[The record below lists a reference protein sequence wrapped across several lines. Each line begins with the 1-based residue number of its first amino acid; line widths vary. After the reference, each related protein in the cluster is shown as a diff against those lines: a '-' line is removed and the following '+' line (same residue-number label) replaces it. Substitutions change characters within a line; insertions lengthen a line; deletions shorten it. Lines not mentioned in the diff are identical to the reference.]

1 MSEYKKA
8 ILTEIIG
15 FADIDSP
22 MGREKLKHDFAD
34 IETAF
39 QLEEEKNYKTNNSMY
54 LKDIF
59 ECHKDICNL
68 YRSIIMSTI
77 IEFATDVYGQSIDY
91 ILMNY
96 TQENISLRLEKYLIE
111 KRVPQQFK
119 SDIYDY
125 IKKLADRLNKR
136 FSFDEVALINL
147 IEASSGS
154 NIILEEGNSRRKD
167 NKIITLS
174 NGTYNFKTSASK
186 QIYTHDGRKILDPSG
201 QEREEKENIQ
211 IRSFPLGNKF
221 ASTDNAMKKVMEILF
236 ENLNLCIETYNS
248 IYSAGKNTVEN
259 VATLPDGSKF
269 DFKFIIHEKNIPHL
283 LGIPQGNA
291 LSQRAMDYLNI
302 LTKANGKPKRKDGS
316 GLIILTPK
324 SSAYDL
330 LLVLYENQKN
340 IIEAGGLYEENGKQY
355 EIINWEKMILKTT
368 SFMRGDFFKTCF
380 CLAILAPDK
389 YLVDSSEKGG
399 MVSISSTEYNKDLNT
414 TRSNASVLNDLLNA
428 KRQKRDFIFRG
439 FKSTK
444 DGQVINSIVTGKA
457 ENIHV
462 GKTNEKL
469 KTLQRYRE
477 MFGTSSTAYNA
488 QQGEIDSS
496 GSGRPFGDST
506 RDKDELIGAVVEKV
520 ENENFIR
527 RFTPAEQAELGL
539 SMGMDLSIMPRISQE
554 ALDSLKNARDNA
566 EPAKEKESNEHDS
579 SNTNNYGKTR

>member
-1 MSEYKKA
+1 MNEYKKA

-22 MGREKLKHDFAD
+22 MGKEKLKHDFTD

-39 QLEEEKNYKTNNSMY
+39 QLEEEKHYKTNNSMY

-77 IEFATDVYGQSIDY
+77 IEFATNVYGQSIDY
-91 ILMNY
+91 VLMNY
-96 TQENISLRLEKYLIE
+96 TQENISLKLEKYLIE

-125 IKKLADRLNKR
+125 IKKLADRLNKK

-154 NIILEEGNSRRKD
+154 NIILEEGSLRRKD
-167 NKIITLS
+167 NKIITSS

-221 ASTDNAMKKVMEILF
+221 ASTNNAMKKVMEILF
-236 ENLNLCIETYNS
+236 ENFNLCIETYNT
-248 IYSAGKNTVEN
+248 IYGAGKNTVEN
-259 VATLPDGSKF
+259 IATLPDGSKF
-269 DFKFIIHEKNIPHL
+269 DFKFVIHERNIPHL
-283 LGIPQGNA
+283 LGIPHGSTLN
-291 LSQRAMDYLNI
+291 QRAMDYLNI
-302 LTKANGKPKRKDGS
+302 LTKANGKPKRKDGE

-330 LLVLYENQKN
+330 LLVLYENQRN

-380 CLAILAPDK
+380 CLAVLAPDK

-444 DGQVINSIVTGKA
+444 DGQIINSIVTGKA
-457 ENIHV
+457 ESIHV
-462 GKTNEKL
+462 GKTNERL

-477 MFGTSSTAYNA
+477 MFGTSSTAYNV

-496 GSGRPFGDST
+496 GSGKPFGDSP
-506 RDKDELIGAVVEKV
+506 RDKNELIGAVVEKV

-527 RFTPAEQAELGL
+527 RFTPEEQAELGL

-554 ALDSLKNARDNA
+554 ALDSLKTARDNA
-566 EPAKEKESNEHDS
+566 GPAKEKESNEHDS

>member
-269 DFKFIIHEKNIPHL
+269 DFKFVIHEKNIPHL

-380 CLAILAPDK
+380 CLAVLAPDK

-496 GSGRPFGDST
+496 ESGRPFGDST

-566 EPAKEKESNEHDS
+566 EPSKEKESNEHDS

>member
-77 IEFATDVYGQSIDY
+77 IEFATDVYRQSIDY
-91 ILMNY
+91 VLMNY
-96 TQENISLRLEKYLIE
+96 TQENISLRLERYLIE

-147 IEASSGS
+147 IEASSGN
-154 NIILEEGNSRRKD
+154 NIILEEGSLRRKD
-167 NKIITLS
+167 NKIITAS
-174 NGTYNFKTSASK
+174 NGTYSFKTSASK
-186 QIYTHDGRKILDPSG
+186 QIYTHDGRKILSPNG

-269 DFKFIIHEKNIPHL
+269 DFKFVIHEKNIPHL

-380 CLAILAPDK
+380 CLAVLAPDK

-566 EPAKEKESNEHDS
+566 EPSKEKESNEHDS

>member
-1 MSEYKKA
+1 MDKYKKA

-15 FADIDSP
+15 FQDIDSP
-22 MGREKLKHDFAD
+22 IGREKLKHDFDD

-39 QLEEEKNYKTNNSMY
+39 QLEEEKHYKTNNFMY

-59 ECHKDICNL
+59 ECHRDVYNL
-68 YRSIIMSTI
+68 YRTIIMSTI
-77 IEFATDVYGQSIDY
+77 VEFATDVYGQSIDY
-91 ILMNY
+91 VLMNY
-96 TQENISLRLEKYLIE
+96 TQESISLRLEKYLIE
-111 KRVPQQFK
+111 KRVPRQFK
-119 SDIYDY
+119 SNIYDY
-125 IKKLADRLNKR
+125 IKKLADELNKR

-154 NIILEEGNSRRKD
+154 NIISEEGSLRRGD
-167 NKIITLS
+167 NKIITAS
-174 NGTYNFKTSASK
+174 DGTYNFKTSASK
-186 QIYTHDGRKILDPSG
+186 RIYTHEGRKILNPNG
-201 QEREEKENIQ
+201 KEREEKENIQ
-211 IRSFPLGNKF
+211 IRNFPLGNKF

-236 ENLNLCIETYNS
+236 ENFNLCIETYNS
-248 IYSAGKNTVEN
+248 IYGAGKNTVEN

-269 DFKFIIHEKNIPHL
+269 DFKFVIHEKNIPHL
-283 LGIPQGNA
+283 LGIPRGNA

-302 LTKANGKPKRKDGS
+302 LTKANGKPKRKDGK

-380 CLAILAPDK
+380 CLAMLAPDK

-444 DGQVINSIVTGKA
+444 DGQIINSIVTGKS
-457 ENIHV
+457 ESIHV
-462 GKTNEKL
+462 GKTNERL

-477 MFGTSSTAYNA
+477 MFGTSSVGYNA
-488 QQGEIDSS
+488 EQGEISSS
-496 GSGRPFGDST
+496 GSGRAFGDNPT
-506 RDKDELIGAVVEKV
+506 DKDKLIGSVVEKV
-520 ENENFIR
+520 ENEDFIR
-527 RFTPAEQAELGL
+527 RFTPEEQAELGL
-539 SMGMDLSIMPRISQE
+539 SIGLDLSIMTRISQE

-566 EPAKEKESNEHDS
+566 GPTKEKESNGYDPF
-579 SNTNNYGKTR
+579 NNDDYGKTR